1 VSSTASSGWGRRL
14 LLPLALLVTLLAAV
28 LPASAAPSTKNYSQ
42 TLTTTGAPGASVL
55 AVPGSLVTLTLRNE
69 LSSSQTFGSARVTVT
84 NVVTDPADPA
94 MAKAS
99 VSLATGWSVG
109 AATVSGA
116 TVSWLLTSTGTTSAI
131 VPGGSLSVVLQLSPA
146 VAGSPTSV
154 TTQVRQSNDFRGT
167 NNDFALTTTDPLSVT
182 WSLSCADPT
191 CLTSFAPSPING
203 VTADLTLTSAAP
215 FTYVAGFTTARLSC
229 NDIPFGGKVPAEPF
243 QVKTDHTASV
253 AKRLVLTFPKALA
266 NLVPNNGTP
275 LFPVCAGGEAR
286 FPGSTAQPAGAAY
299 LFEGL
304 LLNCDDPAYVA
315 ATTGTDPAPLQMCV
329 QSRARNAGNLIVTIT
344 VAAGTVDPMYW

>member
-1 VSSTASSGWGRRL
+1 
-14 LLPLALLVTLLAAV
+14 
-28 LPASAAPSTKNYSQ
+28 
-42 TLTTTGAPGASVL
+42 
-55 AVPGSLVTLTLRNE
+55 VTLTLANDAT
-69 LSSSQTFGSARVTVT
+69 SNQSFGSARITVT
-84 NVVTDPADPA
+84 GVTGT
-94 MAKAS
+94 
-99 VSLATGWSVG
+99 ATATPSRAGWTPVT
-109 AATVSGA
+109 ATAGGGTA
-116 TVSWLLTSTGTTSAI
+116 TLLLTSTGTTSA
-131 VPGGSLSVVLQLSPA
+131 VPPGGSLPVVLALTAAADS
-146 VAGSPTSV
+146 STI
-154 TTQVRQSNDFRGT
+154 TTQVKQSNDFRGT

-182 WSLSCADPT
+182 WTLSSLTCADPT
-191 CLTSFAPSPING
+191 CLTSFPPSPING

-229 NDIPFGGKVPAEPF
+229 DTVPFGGKVPPEPF
-243 QVKTDHTASV
+243 QVSTDHTATV

-286 FPGSTAQPAGAAY
+286 FPGSTLQPPGATY

-304 LLNCDDPAYVA
+304 LLNCADPAYVS
-315 ATTGTDPAPLQMCV
+315 ATTGADPAPLQMCV